1 MEVKTMNRILVWDL
15 PVRVGHWLMAGS
27 FALAYVT
34 AESEAWRNV
43 HVTAGL
49 VFAATIAFRILWGLA
64 GTRYARFSSFV
75 RGPKAVFSY
84 LRSLLTFRPQHWT
97 GHNPAGG
104 WAILALLGFGLVTT
118 LSGLGAYNDFGGEWL
133 KELHEGIA
141 GTMLALVGVH
151 LAGVLVGSLAHRE
164 NLVRA
169 MFTGYKRGEPVA
181 AIRRQAWIAAGLQA
195 AWIALG
201 AMYLKQLVG

>member
-1 MEVKTMNRILVWDL
+1 MNRILVWDL

-49 VFAATIAFRILWGLA
+49 VFAATIAFRVLWGLA

-75 RGPKAVFSY
+75 RGPKAVLFY

-104 WAILALLGFGLVTT
+104 WAILALLGIGLVTT
-118 LSGLGAYNDFGGEWL
+118 LSGLAAYNELGGEWL

-141 GTMLALVGVH
+141 GTMLALVGIH

-195 AWIALG
+195 AWITLG
-201 AMYLKQLVG
+201 AMCLKQLVG

>member
-1 MEVKTMNRILVWDL
+1 MSKILVWDL
-15 PVRVGHWLMAGS
+15 PVRLGHWTLAGS
-27 FALAYVT
+27 FVLAYAT
-34 AESEAWRNV
+34 GDSEAWRNV
-43 HVTAGL
+43 HVAAGL
-49 VFAATIAFRILWGLA
+49 VFTATLVFRILWGLA

-75 RGPKAVFSY
+75 RGPKAVLAY
-84 LRSLLTFRPQHWT
+84 LRSLLTLNPQHWT

-104 WAILALLGFGLVTT
+104 WAILALLGLGIVTT
-118 LSGLGAYNDFGGEWL
+118 LSGLAAYNEFGGEWL
-133 KELHEGIA
+133 EELHEGVA
-141 GTMLALVGVH
+141 GVMLALVGVH

-169 MFTGYKRGEPVA
+169 MFTGYKAGEPVA

-195 AWIALG
+195 AWITLG

>member
-1 MEVKTMNRILVWDL
+1 MNRILVWDV
-15 PVRVGHWLMAGS
+15 PVRLGHWTLAAS
-27 FALAYVT
+27 FALAWLT

-43 HVTAGL
+43 HVAAGY
-49 VFAATIAFRILWGLA
+49 VFAATIVFRLAWGLV

-84 LRSLLTFRPQHWT
+84 LGSLLTTRPQHWV

-104 WAILALLGFGLVTT
+104 WAILALLGLGLVTA
-118 LSGLGAYNDFGGEWL
+118 LSGIAAYNDFGGEL
-133 KELHEGIA
+133 FEELHEGA
-141 GTMLALVGVH
+141 ASAALALVGLH

-169 MFTGYKRGEPVA
+169 MLTGYKNGEPVA

-195 AWIALG
+195 AWITWG